1 MADTPVFGNPA
12 GLIGRVNVG
21 GGGALKTV
29 LLSIGLGV
37 SGQISYGTFA
47 SGNIGFQPKFVLCNV
62 PTNSY
67 GALIDMENKCM
78 YGYQSS
84 SIDVIFP
91 DGSAR
96 AMRNG
101 GWPSS
106 GSAVTPTYA
115 TYGGVEY
122 AYIEN
127 NPGYRWYARSVW
139 FHPDG
144 SVRVFCR
151 NAYDAADWTGFRVFL
166 IG

>member
-1 MADTPVFGNPA
+1 MADTPVLVLPGVV
-12 GLIGRVNVG
+12 GTVNAG
-21 GGGALKTV
+21 GGGALKSV

-47 SGNIGFQPKFVLCNV
+47 AGNIGFQPKFALCNISSNTMSV
-62 PTNSY
+62 
-67 GALIDMENKCM
+67 LIDIENKRM
-78 YGYQSS
+78 YGTQGSS
-84 SIDVIFP
+84 LDVIFP
-91 DGSAR
+91 DGSAL
-96 AMRNG
+96 AMGMG

-106 GSAVTPTYA
+106 GSAVTPKYGN
-115 TYGGVEY
+115 YGGIEY
-122 AYIEN
+122 AYVEN

-151 NAYDAADWTGFRVFL
+151 NAYDGADWTGYRVFL